1 MFCMCINSII
11 KGEMLVA
18 PTYSYSIV
26 THDNAGVVQ
35 KTGVNQFHSVWP
47 QQASLQTEI
56 FGSPGQILGLTP
68 DPVPDT
74 T

>member
-1 MFCMCINSII
+1 MFAALLSTFPNCVSTHMFCMCINSII

-35 KTGVNQFHSVWP
+35 KTGVNQFHSV
-47 QQASLQTEI
+47 
-56 FGSPGQILGLTP
+56 
-68 DPVPDT
+68 
-74 T
+74 